1 MLRLRWNGPEGTRG
15 SLRMQGNTFERIVVN
30 QSDSWPNETSPIVS
44 VREAQHIG
52 IEMMNERYNGIKGY
66 KVISVREAAIVKMEG
81 CLF

>member
-1 MLRLRWNGPEGTRG
+1 
-15 SLRMQGNTFERIVVN
+15 
-30 QSDSWPNETSPIVS
+30 VS

-52 IEMMNERYNGIKGY
+52 IEMMNERFNGIKGY